1 MNGPQIMTWTSATL
15 PPGTPAVAATSRGLR
30 YGDGVFVT
38 LRIRDG
44 VLLDAELQMNRLL
57 EAARAIGLAAPASF
71 ETPPSAAETLAS
83 IVADLDPA
91 TIEGVARLQWF
102 AGAGPR
108 GFGRE
113 TVRAEALIDLTPRPD
128 PRSPSIVVFPGG
140 HVPVPALPRYKTCS
154 SLANILCA
162 REAFRM
168 GADAAVRV
176 ESGALLETASA
187 NVFWIR
193 DRTLF
198 TPSASLPLYPGSV
211 RERILECASIV
222 GLVVEDG
229 KFGADA
235 LVDAQAVFLADAA
248 RGIEIVRSVDGRAMG
263 PPPSITAELRT
274 AVEARRIERGI
285 PLDPEPADADA

>member
-1 MNGPQIMTWTSATL
+1 MSWPQIMTWTSETL
-15 PPGTPAVAATSRGLR
+15 LPGTPAVAATSRGLR

-38 LRIRDG
+38 LRIHGG
-44 VLLDAELQMNRLL
+44 VLLDAALQMNRLL
-57 EAARAIGLAAPASF
+57 EAARAIGLAAPARF
-71 ETPPSAAETLAS
+71 ETPFNAAETLAT

-91 TIEGVARLQWF
+91 TTEGVARLQWF
-102 AGAGPR
+102 AGTGPR

-113 TVRAEALIDLTPRPD
+113 TVRAEALVDLTPGPE
-128 PRSPSIVVFPGG
+128 PRSPSIVVFPTG
-140 HVPVPALPRYKTCS
+140 HVPLPALPRFKTCS

-162 REAFRM
+162 REALRM

-187 NVFWIR
+187 NVFWIC
-193 DRTLF
+193 DGTLF

-211 RERILECASIV
+211 RERILECAPAV

-229 KFGADA
+229 EFGADA
-235 LVDAQAVFLADAA
+235 LVDAQTVFLANAV
-248 RGIEIVRSVDGRAMG
+248 RGIEVVRSVDGRAMG
-263 PPPSITAELRT
+263 PPPPITAELRT

-285 PLDPEPADADA
+285 PLDPGAADADA